1 MKRVLVGYA
10 EPKAEEGDRARGKK
24 KVLFSNI
31 WCQQYTKFVLPQK
44 RHVSKGTQHNVSAV
58 SILHNGTRGGI
69 NTSENT

>member
-10 EPKAEEGDRARGKK
+10 EPKAEEGDRERGKK
-24 KVLFSNI
+24 KFYFQIFGVSSIQSSCFPKKGRS
-31 WCQQYTKFVLPQK
+31 QK
-44 RHVSKGTQHNVSAV
+44 ARQHNVSAV